1 MMGLGDLTKMLGQFK
16 NIQANMQEAQEQL
29 QNKTVQASSGGGM
42 VTAKMN
48 GKGELLDLKI
58 DKTAVDVNDLEMLED
73 LVKAAVNAVRAK
85 SQELMQ
91 EEMSK
96 AMGGVNI
103 AGLDKLSQM
112 L

>member
-73 LVKAAVNAVRAK
+73 LVLTAVNQAVEKAGESYRA
-85 SQELMQ
+85 ELGKM
-91 EEMSK
+91 
-96 AMGGVNI
+96 AGDMGILGKL
-103 AGLDKLSQM
+103 GLGG
-112 L
+112 